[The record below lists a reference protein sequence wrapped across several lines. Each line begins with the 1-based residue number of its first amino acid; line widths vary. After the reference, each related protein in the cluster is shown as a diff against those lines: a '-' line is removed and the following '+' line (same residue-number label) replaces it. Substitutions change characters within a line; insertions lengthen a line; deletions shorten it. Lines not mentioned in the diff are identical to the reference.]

1 LKEMTSTLESVVRES
16 VGFFEK
22 HIPGTGG

>member
-1 LKEMTSTLESVVRES
+1 MTSTLESVVRES